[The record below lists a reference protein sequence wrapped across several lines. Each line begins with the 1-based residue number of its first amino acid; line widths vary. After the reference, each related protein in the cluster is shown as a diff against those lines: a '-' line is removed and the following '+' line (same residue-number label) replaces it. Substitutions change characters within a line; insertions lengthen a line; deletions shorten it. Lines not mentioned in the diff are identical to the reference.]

1 MSLLRLFQVALR
13 HLLFASFVVA
23 AGFAAAQG
31 YPDKPVKIIVPFPPG
46 GGTDVL
52 GRIIG
57 EKLGNDMKQPF
68 VIENRPGAAGVL
80 GASVVSQ
87 SPPDGY
93 TLLMTALGGITPA
106 NIDAFQ
112 SVILVAAPPNVVVVH
127 PSVKAEN
134 MKEFLAL
141 ARAQPGKLNYGSSGQ
156 GSLSHLAGEL
166 LKSMAKVEIVHVP
179 YKGMGQVLSDLV
191 GGHVQFAIAPLAAVE
206 PHIKAGKMRAIGV
219 TSAKRYAALP
229 DVPTVAESG
238 VPGYEAINWFGL
250 LAPAGVDRAIVASL
264 NTEINRIL
272 AMTDVRDRLGK
283 IGADPVGGSAE
294 EFARYIRAD
303 TAKWDGVMKA
313 AGITTN

>member
-1 MSLLRLFQVALR
+1 
-13 HLLFASFVVA
+13 
-23 AGFAAAQG
+23 
-31 YPDKPVKIIVPFPPG
+31 
-46 GGTDVL
+46 
-52 GRIIG
+52 
-57 EKLGNDMKQPF
+57 
-68 VIENRPGAAGVL
+68 
-80 GASVVSQ
+80 
-87 SPPDGY
+87 
-93 TLLMTALGGITPA
+93 
-106 NIDAFQ
+106 
-112 SVILVAAPPNVVVVH
+112 
-127 PSVKAEN
+127 
-134 MKEFLAL
+134 
-141 ARAQPGKLNYGSSGQ
+141 
-156 GSLSHLAGEL
+156 
-166 LKSMAKVEIVHVP
+166 
-179 YKGMGQVLSDLV
+179 
-191 GGHVQFAIAPLAAVE
+191 
-206 PHIKAGKMRAIGV
+206 MRAIGV